1 MTDKEWNEIMAEIH
15 SLRFQLVHN
24 IVPAT
29 EREKMQ
35 AHLKALL
42 EKLAKEGPVP

>member
-1 MTDKEWNEIMAEIH
+1 MTDKEWNDLMTEIQ

-24 IVPAT
+24 MVLPT
-29 EREKMQ
+29 EREKLQ

-42 EKLAKEGPVP
+42 EKLVKDGGQP